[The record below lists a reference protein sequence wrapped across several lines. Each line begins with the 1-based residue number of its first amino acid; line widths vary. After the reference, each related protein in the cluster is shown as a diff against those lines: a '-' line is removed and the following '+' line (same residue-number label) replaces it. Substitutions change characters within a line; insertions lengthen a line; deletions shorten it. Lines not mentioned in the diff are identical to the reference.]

1 MTQPQHTQK
10 GIGLLLKNPFLIYWW
25 EWALTHLQLS
35 LLRSHW
41 DGDHHLSKR
50 WAIKLLAIFLLPAFQ
65 SMPRNDDILTLYPRA
80 SREPTKLQCFEW
92 TDIKKRHIQFSFCC
106 DHTIEW
112 CLFNL
117 FWVYLRTVNVLLCFD
132 ICFILLWKLKPKF
145 FRQLSSFLK
154 NPCPFLRVTKNISF
168 QNTFLAHLIF

>member
-1 MTQPQHTQK
+1 MQNCTLVHSAVAWFSRNTHK
-10 GIGLLLKNPFLIYWW
+10 KMRMGINPSSAIPPSV
-25 EWALTHLQLS
+25 LS
-35 LLRSHW
+35 RLR
-41 DGDHHLSKR
+41 LPPRQR
-50 WAIKLLAIFLLPAFQ
+50 WAVQLLAIFLLPAFQ

-117 FWVYLRTVNVLLCFD
+117 FWVYLRTVNVLFCFD